1 LRSPYFSQAF
11 DPGLGF
17 LETLSLFV
25 ATAIRCKIIPGYEP
39 PTGSLST
46 TAALKEET

>member
-1 LRSPYFSQAF
+1 LRAPCFSQVF
-11 DPGLGF
+11 DPRLGF

-25 ATAIRCKIIPGYEP
+25 ATAIRCKVIPGYEL